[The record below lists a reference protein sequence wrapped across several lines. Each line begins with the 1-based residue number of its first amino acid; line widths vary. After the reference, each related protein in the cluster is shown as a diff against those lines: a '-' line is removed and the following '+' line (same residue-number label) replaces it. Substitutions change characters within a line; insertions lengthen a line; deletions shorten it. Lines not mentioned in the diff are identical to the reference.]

1 MKPNERWGDWPR
13 RQERKLR
20 KTVGLPASGDV
31 GNIST
36 LVRELKEA
44 TGKYLGVSIQSAS
57 ACIPTFPAIYDEDLY
72 ERLSTLVSDTCRSP
86 CRLSGRDTFSLNH
99 LLLLPATGLFY
110 VQTSSTRRLAG
121 KKTTD
126 SKAITTLL
134 TTPTRAS
141 LRLSSV

>member
-72 ERLSTLVSDTCRSP
+72 ERLNIKHPETCWEKDNGFEGYYYVVDYPNSSLFASLLRMNWKGP
-86 CRLSGRDTFSLNH
+86 YTGRDLLEYSLKLGSDFQH
-99 LLLLPATGLFY
+99 
-110 VQTSSTRRLAG
+110 
-121 KKTTD
+121 KTPD
-126 SKAITTLL
+126 EDHY
-134 TTPTRAS
+134 
-141 LRLSSV
+141 